1 MIFVTSFDH
10 WISSGAKRI
19 TVSPGLPGAFAA
31 RGEGRAGADVAGE
44 DKTKMA
50 QKPWQN
56 RTNVL

>member
-31 RGEGRAGADVAGE
+31 RGEGRAGASVAGE
-44 DKTKMA
+44 DKKWRKNLDRIEQMF
-50 QKPWQN
+50 
-56 RTNVL
+56 

>member
-31 RGEGRAGADVAGE
+31 RGDGRAGAGVAGE
-44 DKTKMA
+44 DKNGAKTL
-50 QKPWQN
+50 
-56 RTNVL
+56 TE